1 MSTPTRRRR
10 PPKDEPLSPSVALA
24 GDEKMTI
31 KEVLADLKVA
41 PATFYRWRQLGK
53 APRSIKLPNGD
64 VRIRRSEYER
74 WLAEREDA
82 A

>member
-1 MSTPTRRRR
+1 MSSR
-10 PPKDEPLSPSVALA
+10 AL
-24 GDEKMTI
+24 DEKLTVA
-31 KEVLADLKVA
+31 EVITDLKVA
-41 PATFYRWRQLGK
+41 PSTFYRWRQLGK

-74 WLAEREDA
+74 WLAAREDA

>member
-1 MSTPTRRRR
+1 MSARTR
-10 PPKDEPLSPSVALA
+10 
-24 GDEKMTI
+24 DEKLTVQ
-31 KEVLADLKVA
+31 EVIEDLRVA
-41 PATFYRWRQLGK
+41 ASTFYRWRQLGK

>member
-1 MSTPTRRRR
+1 VSAGTRN
-10 PPKDEPLSPSVALA
+10 
-24 GDEKMTI
+24 EKMTVA
-31 KEVLADLKVA
+31 EVITDLRIA
-41 PATFYRWRQLGK
+41 PSTFYRWRQLGK

-64 VRIRRSEYER
+64 VRIRRAEYER